1 VRASSGDVHLA
12 DLRGPVTLELS
23 SGEVTAERLDVPT
36 FRASSSS
43 GDLRLDFA
51 TAPSAVEV
59 DVSAGEV
66 DVALPAGGTYRVQA
80 ETSSGE
86 QSVSIP
92 TDASASST
100 VRVQAG
106 SGDVNVRPR

>member
-1 VRASSGDVHLA
+1 MISDI
-12 DLRGPVTLELS
+12 
-23 SGEVTAERLDVPT
+23 
-36 FRASSSS
+36 
-43 GDLRLDFA
+43 DFA

-59 DVSAGEV
+59 EVSAGEV

-100 VRVQAG
+100 VRV
-106 SGDVNVRPR
+106 RPAAAT